1 MLETTIQDL
10 RYSLR
15 TLVARPG
22 FTTAVLLT
30 LALAIGANTLVFS
43 LIDAIYLRPLPYR
56 DDATLIDLSND
67 YAKSG
72 PIHAGVS
79 IPDYLDRREAKTL
92 ADSALYTDASVN
104 LTIDDRPVRLHALR
118 ATPSLFSTLGVG
130 AALGRTFTDDEALE
144 GRGKVAVLGHT
155 LWQSRFAGDP
165 AIVGRDLRLND
176 ETYRIVGVMPPGFMF
191 PDRDTTLYVPF
202 VFTEKQKVDHERGH
216 EFTSSVAR
224 LAPGATFAA
233 VKAECDAII
242 ARNAE
247 RIGATG
253 EDGASFRT
261 FVKAAGFTVG
271 VQPLRAQLAGDHADV
286 LFLLQGAVALVLLIA
301 CANIANLLLTRLSSR
316 QKELSVRV
324 ALGAGR
330 ARIARQLV
338 LEALLLAVAGGAL
351 GLLVAFGGAR
361 IVLASGLLPDW
372 IDATPDAR
380 TLGFT
385 LAMSV
390 ATGLFFGAMPALS
403 AAGFRPQQV
412 LREAGRLSGGG
423 RGARRTRNALVVAQ
437 LALAVMLLASSGLL
451 VRSFAKLIQENPG
464 FRSSDVLT
472 AAISLPEKKY
482 PDRAA
487 WSRAFARIVDDV
499 RKLPGVE
506 AVGVVDGLP
515 FAGYSGASFRIAG
528 RAAEGQVPHGHVLS
542 VGEDYFKAMGIPLE
556 RGRAFSR
563 ADWDNA
569 AKVVVIDEMF
579 ERKHFPKGDALE
591 SQLDMGSPSK
601 PDLYTIIG
609 VVGTTKDTD
618 LANEPHEETYY
629 FGFADSQTPTALLA
643 IRGSV
648 PPSALVEP
656 LRATILAFDP
666 NLPLFDVRT
675 MAQRVDGSLTSRRVP
690 LQLIGLFSGLALLLA
705 AVGIYGVL
713 AFAVA
718 QRTGEFGVRMAIGA
732 KANEIERQV
741 LGDGARL
748 VVAGLAIGVAG
759 AIALGFVLK
768 SRLFGVGSIDLPS
781 LAVVALVLTATAM
794 AACWFPARRAAR
806 TAPVEALRYE

>member
-1 MLETTIQDL
+1 MLETMLQDL
-10 RYSLR
+10 RYSVRSLI
-15 TLVARPG
+15 ARPG
-22 FTTAVLLT
+22 FTAAVLLT

-43 LIDAIYLRPLPYR
+43 LIDAIYLKPLPYR
-56 DDATLIDLSND
+56 DDAALIDLSND

-79 IPDYLDRREAKTL
+79 IPDYLDRREATSL
-92 ADSALYTDASVN
+92 ADSALYTDTSVN
-104 LTIDDRPVRLHALR
+104 LTVDEKPVRLHALY

-130 AALGRTFTDDEALE
+130 AAVGRTFADDEAVA
-144 GRGKVAVLGHT
+144 GRDKVVVLGNA

-165 AIVGRDLRLND
+165 AAVGRDLRLND
-176 ETYRIVGVMPPGFMF
+176 ETYTVVGVMPPGFMF
-191 PDRDTTLYVPF
+191 PDRDTALFLPF
-202 VFTEKQKVDHERGH
+202 VFTDKQKDDHERGH
-216 EFTSSVAR
+216 EFSGSVAR
-224 LAPGATFAA
+224 LAPGASFAS

-242 ARNAE
+242 ARNAD

-253 EDGASFRT
+253 EDGAGFRS
-261 FVKAAGFTVG
+261 FVKASGFAVG
-271 VQPLRAQLAGDHADV
+271 IQTLRAQLAGDHADV

-301 CANIANLLLTRLSSR
+301 CANIANLLLTRLSTR

-338 LEALLLAVAGGAL
+338 LEALVLAIAGGTL
-351 GLLVAFGGAR
+351 GLLVAFGGGA
-361 IVLASGLLPDW
+361 IVLGSGLLPDW
-372 IDATPDAR
+372 IDAAPDAR
-380 TLGFT
+380 TLAFA
-385 LAMSV
+385 LVVSI
-390 ATGLFFGAMPALS
+390 ATGLFFGVMPALS
-403 AAGFRPQQV
+403 ATGFRPQQV
-412 LREAGRLSGGG
+412 LREAGRLGGGG
-423 RGARRTRNALVVAQ
+423 RGARQTRNTLVVVQ

-472 AAISLPEKKY
+472 AAISLPKSKY
-482 PDRAA
+482 PDAAA
-487 WSRAFARIVDDV
+487 WSRAFGRIVDDV

-506 AVGVVDGLP
+506 TASVVDGLP

-528 RAAEGQVPHGHVLS
+528 RPTEGQVPHGHVLS
-542 VGEDYFKAMGIPLE
+542 VGDDYFKAMGIPLL

-563 ADWDNA
+563 ADWDTA
-569 AKVVVIDEMF
+569 AKVVVIDAMF
-579 ERKHFPKGDALE
+579 ERKHFPNGDALT
-591 SQLDMGSPSK
+591 SQLDMGSATK

-618 LANEPHEETYY
+618 LANEPREETYY

-643 IRGSV
+643 VRSTV
-648 PPSALVEP
+648 PPSTLVEP
-656 LRATILAFDP
+656 LRAAILAFDP
-666 NLPLFDVRT
+666 GLPLFDVRT
-675 MAQRVDGSLTSRRVP
+675 MAQRIDGSLTSRRVP

-713 AFAVA
+713 AFAVG

-732 KANEIERQV
+732 NAAEIERQV
-741 LGDGARL
+741 LGDGAKL
-748 VVAGLAIGVAG
+748 VIAGLAIGVAG
-759 AIALGFVLK
+759 AVALGFVLR
-768 SRLFGVGSIDLPS
+768 SRLFGIGSVDLPS
-781 LAVVALVLTATAM
+781 LAVVMLVLAATAM
-794 AACWFPARRAAR
+794 AACWLPARRAAR

>member
-1 MLETTIQDL
+1 MLETMIQDL
-10 RYSLR
+10 RYTVR

-22 FTTAVLLT
+22 FTAAVLLT
-30 LALAIGANTLVFS
+30 LALAIGANTLVFG
-43 LIDAIYLRPLPYR
+43 LIDAIYLRALPYR
-56 DDATLIDLSND
+56 DDAALIDLSND

-79 IPDYLDRREAKTL
+79 IPDYLDRREVKQL

-104 LTIDDRPVRLHALR
+104 LSIDERPVRLHALR

-130 AALGRTFTDDEALE
+130 AALGRTFTDEEATA
-144 GRGKVAVLGHT
+144 GRDKVAVLGHA

-165 AIVGRDLRLND
+165 TIVGRDLRLND
-176 ETYRIVGVMPPGFMF
+176 ETYRIIGVMPPGFMF

-202 VFTEKQKVDHERGH
+202 VFTEKQKSDHERGH
-216 EFTSSVAR
+216 EFASSVAR

-233 VKAECDAII
+233 VKAECDALI

-253 EDGASFRT
+253 EDGASFRA
-261 FVKAAGFTVG
+261 FVKASGFTVG
-271 VQPLRAQLAGDHADV
+271 IQSLRAQLAGDHADV

-316 QKELSVRV
+316 QKELSVRI

-330 ARIARQLV
+330 GRIARQLV
-338 LEALLLAVAGGAL
+338 VEAVLLASLGGAL
-351 GLLVAFGGAR
+351 GLLVAVGGGA
-361 IVLASGLLPDW
+361 IVLGSGLLPDW
-372 IDATPDAR
+372 IDAAPDAR

-385 LAMSV
+385 LLVSL

-403 AAGFRPQQV
+403 AAGFRPQHA

-423 RGARRTRNALVVAQ
+423 RSARRTRNALVVVQ

-464 FRSSDVLT
+464 FRSSEVLT
-472 AAISLPEKKY
+472 AAISLPQKKY
-482 PDRAA
+482 PDSAA
-487 WSRAFARIVDDV
+487 WSRAFGRIVDEV
-499 RKLPGVE
+499 RKMPGVE
-506 AVGVVDGLP
+506 AAGVVDGLP
-515 FAGYSGASFRIAG
+515 FTGYSGASFRIAG
-528 RAAEGQVPHGHVLS
+528 RPREGEPPHGHVLS
-542 VGEDYFKAMGIPLE
+542 VGDDYFKAMGIPLK
-556 RGRAFSR
+556 RGRAFTR
-563 ADWDNA
+563 VDWDTA

-579 ERKHFPKGDALE
+579 EHKHFPNGEALE
-591 SQLDMGSPSK
+591 SQLDMGDPSK

-629 FGFADSQTPTALLA
+629 FSFADSSSPTALLA
-643 IRGSV
+643 VRGSV
-648 PPSALVEP
+648 PPSTLVEP

-675 MAQRVDGSLTSRRVP
+675 MAQRIDGSLTSRRVP

-732 KANEIERQV
+732 NAAEIERQV

-748 VVAGLAIGVAG
+748 VGAGLVIGVAG
-759 AIALGFVLK
+759 AVALGFVLR
-768 SRLFGVGSIDLPS
+768 SRLFGIGSIDLPS
-781 LAVVALVLTATAM
+781 LAIVMLVLTVTAM
-794 AACWFPARRAAR
+794 AACWLPARRAAR